1 MKEIEI
7 VNREEIELRSGRI
20 LTQIEPSLLEL
31 VSATAQKKGVSI
43 GEFVRFSL
51 IRGVKDLTGTNWN
64 PINPDGSKSKHA

>member
-31 VSATAQKKGVSI
+31 VSATAQEKGVSI

>member
-7 VNREEIELRSGRI
+7 VNREEIELRSGRL

-31 VSATAQKKGVSI
+31 VSATAQKKGISI